1 MPSLDNAG
9 RRQGVL
15 ADWNDD
21 RGFGFIKPT
30 TGGSRLF
37 VHVSAFPRGQRPVIG
52 CAVTY
57 AEFRDERGRA
67 RAGAVQYLTSPPAS
81 GPRGGGMPLVLA
93 VVASFFA
100 LLVSLV
106 VLDKMPVTLLAAYGL
121 LSVVAF
127 FMYGEDKSA
136 AEQGRWRTPES
147 TLHMLALVGGWPGAL
162 IAQRFF
168 HHKTTKQPFRTIFWI
183 TVMAN
188 CVALAWFMYETPVTL
203 P

>member
-1 MPSLDNAG
+1 MPTQDRAG

-21 RGFGFIKPT
+21 RGFGFIKAT

-37 VHVSAFPRGQRPVIG
+37 VHVSAFPRGERPVIG
-52 CAVTY
+52 CEVTY
-57 AEFRDERGRA
+57 AELRDERGRA
-67 RAGAVQYLTSPPAS
+67 RAGAVQYLTSPPTRK
-81 GPRGGGMPLVLA
+81 PRRRGMPLVLA

-100 LLVSLV
+100 LLMSLV
-106 VLDKMPVTLLAAYGL
+106 VLDKMPVTLLAADGL
-121 LSVVAF
+121 LSIVAF
-127 FMYGEDKSA
+127 LIYGKDKSA

-168 HHKTTKQPFRTIFWI
+168 RHKTTKQPFRTIFWI
-183 TVMAN
+183 MVMAN

-203 P
+203 R

>member
-1 MPSLDNAG
+1 MPSQDNVG
-9 RRQGVL
+9 RWRGVL

-30 TGGSRLF
+30 TGGSRSF
-37 VHVSAFPRGQRPVIG
+37 VHVSAFPRGHRPAIG
-52 CAVTY
+52 CEVTY
-57 AEFRDERGRA
+57 AEFRDDRGRA
-67 RAGAVQYLTSPPAS
+67 RAGAVKYLTSPPTS
-81 GPRGGGMPLVLA
+81 SPRGGGMSLVLA
-93 VVASFFA
+93 VVVSFFA
-100 LLVSLV
+100 LLISLV
-106 VLDKMPVTLLAAYGL
+106 VLDKMPVTLLVAYGL
-121 LSVVAF
+121 LSSVAF

-168 HHKTTKQPFRTIFWI
+168 RHKTTKQPFRTIFWI

>member
-1 MPSLDNAG
+1 MPSQDSAG
-9 RRQGVL
+9 RRRGVL

-52 CAVTY
+52 CVVTY
-57 AEFRDERGRA
+57 TEFRDERGRA
-67 RAGAVQYLTSPPAS
+67 RAGAVQYLTSPS
-81 GPRGGGMPLVLA
+81 TSRPRGSGMPLVLA
-93 VVASFFA
+93 VVASFFT

-106 VLDKMPVTLLAAYGL
+106 ILNKMPVTLLAAYGL

-127 FMYGEDKSA
+127 FMYGEDKTA
-136 AEQGRWRTPES
+136 AQQGRWRTPES
-147 TLHMLALVGGWPGAL
+147 ALHMLALAGGWPGAL

-168 HHKTTKQPFRTIFWI
+168 RHKTTKQPFHTIFWI